1 MILMYII
8 QIYFLHTAYIY
19 NGPSFYQ
26 KLQDNV
32 ICTTKTRRFQKNV
45 VDLVVSKMVMWVQP
59 AMRVQRRFGNMV
71 RHLTLTIANVQ
82 PVKCQSKLKKE
93 SLTTGHDH
101 GRIRKNRFDPLF
113 LICGCLLGFA
123 SVLKVFVTHNLVAG
137 SYLNSGFVALFQ
149 VFSVV
154 TSLGNKPA
162 KTKIEQ
168 SIREFWKPTVGSGF
182 IFAGPLAFS
191 WTPQI
196 TWTRCGILCG
206 TQPLH
211 LIYHRALLTSQN
223 WQIGVR
229 SFWSTTSFCQRTRY
243 RRTNPHIR
251 IR

>member
-1 MILMYII
+1 VPI
-8 QIYFLHTAYIY
+8 QTQE
-19 NGPSFYQ
+19 G
-26 KLQDNV
+26 V
-32 ICTTKTRRFQKNV
+32 IK
-45 VDLVVSKMVMWVQP
+45 
-59 AMRVQRRFGNMV
+59 
-71 RHLTLTIANVQ
+71 
-82 PVKCQSKLKKE
+82 
-93 SLTTGHDH
+93 LTTGHDH
-101 GRIRKNRFDPLF
+101 GRIRKSRFDPLF
-113 LICGCLLGFA
+113 LICACLLGFA